1 MAIILAILVVVVAIV
16 VVTLAAMS
24 AIADKL
30 DCITIVKHL
39 LTSGSIINGSNR
51 GGTRARIRARTRQ
64 QLLVVG

>member
-1 MAIILAILVVVVAIV
+1 MAILVVVVAIV

-30 DCITIVKHL
+30 DDIKTVKHL

-51 GGTRARIRARTRQ
+51 GGTRGARIRARTRQ